1 MHLTWNHLGRLFG
14 NRHLVPAMTAA
25 AAMLIALPAGAETS
39 VTVTAG
45 TAEAEVGVKSYEVST
60 ETEPVTD
67 DTYWFCQVVGKPSIA
82 GSVTVTTANGNT
94 SAVIRHAVTGS
105 EVTVMLLQDRS
116 FFVTKAG
123 IQVAYLIPAP
133 LGSGLPSTAS
143 GFESLATDP
152 AWQMF
157 ITAIN
162 DSNLRNAISVQAGEP
177 TNTCKSGCASQ
188 YPLPAD
194 CGPVYPAIY
203 CCQVMVDREYCE
215 ALCDCSTAIS
225 PITCQTLAATKHLAE
240 FVACSY
246 QFLVPQP

>member
-116 FFVTKAG
+116 IFVTKAG
-123 IQVAYLIPAP
+123 VQVASLIPAP
-133 LGSGLPSTAS
+133 PGSGLPPATT
-143 GFESLATDP
+143 GFSALDSDP
-152 AWQMF
+152 AWQIF
-157 ITAIN
+157 TTAVG
-162 DSNLRNAISVQAGEP
+162 DANLQ
-177 TNTCKSGCASQ
+177 
-188 YPLPAD
+188 
-194 CGPVYPAIY
+194 PAIDSLAELPSGP
-203 CCQVMVDREYCE
+203 CQATCDANHPIPDNCEETWASMTCCE
-215 ALCDCSTAIS
+215 ARCDLDYCKMDCNCDTSAS
-225 PITCQTLAATKHLAE
+225 PTICRAKANIWHLLAMTRC
-240 FVACSY
+240 VR
-246 QFLVPQP
+246 QFYTPTP